1 MLKIWWIWKI
11 EVWSEN
17 LVDGHQTVPY
27 QAGALFWGL
36 NCLVGFPTHFNPNNS
51 LSILLQISPPFM
63 FTPALSMLLT
73 YLSLHN
79 GIFFGGGG
87 ERKLDRLLTGI
98 WFYPFFSWVSHHLG
112 ELIYPQQQLT
122 FCHVLFLVYCNF
134 DVQSLCQ
141 FTQGTGDQY
150 DWLLNKGTTSSSPD
164 TGPSAD
170 ISSTGQQL
178 EASLAQPI

>member
-11 EVWSEN
+11 EVWSEE
-17 LVDGHQTVPY
+17 LVDGHQTAPY
-27 QAGALFWGL
+27 QVGALFWGL

-63 FTPALSMLLT
+63 FTPALSMLLI
-73 YLSLHN
+73 YLSVHN
-79 GIFFGGGG
+79 GIFFRGGGVG
-87 ERKLDRLLTGI
+87 EETRPTADGNLVS
-98 WFYPFFSWVSHHLG
+98 FFSWVPHHRG

-122 FCHVLFLVYCNF
+122 FCHVLILVYCNF
-134 DVQSLCQ
+134 DAQSLCQ

-170 ISSTGQQL
+170 TSSTGQ
-178 EASLAQPI
+178 E